1 VTDYYACLGIPRNAT
16 AADIRAAYRKLAL
29 QLHPDRNP
37 GDKAAE
43 AKFKVVAQA
52 YNVLS
57 DERQRAIYDRDT
69 FRPARRPEPWRAHTT
84 VWGTSP
90 MYGAATVFTTS
101 TVELGKSIP
110 VDLSGL
116 RPGQV
121 VIVNFGVGP
130 MPAVFMR
137 RGRP

>member
-1 VTDYYACLGIPRNAT
+1 VTDYYACLGIPRT
-16 AADIRAAYRKLAL
+16 ASAAEIRAAYRKLAL

-69 FRPARRPEPWRAHTT
+69 SRPAPRPEPWRARTT
-84 VWGTSP
+84 VWGASP
-90 MYGAATVFTTS
+90 MFGTAATVFTTGP
-101 TVELGKSIP
+101 VELGKPIP
-110 VDLSGL
+110 VSLSGL

-121 VIVNFGVGP
+121 VVVNFGFGP
-130 MPAVFMR
+130 MPAVFVR
-137 RGRP
+137 RK

>member
-1 VTDYYACLGIPRNAT
+1 MTDYYACLGIPRNAT
-16 AADIRAAYRKLAL
+16 AAAIRAAYRKLAL

-37 GDKAAE
+37 GDRVAE

-69 FRPARRPEPWRAHTT
+69 ARPAPRPEPWRARTT
-84 VWGTSP
+84 VWGASP
-90 MYGAATVFTTS
+90 AFGTPTTVFTTGP
-101 TVELGKSIP
+101 VELGKRIP
-110 VDLSGL
+110 VDISGL
-116 RPGQV
+116 RVGQV
-121 VIVNFGVGP
+121 VIVNFGFGP

-137 RGRP
+137 KG